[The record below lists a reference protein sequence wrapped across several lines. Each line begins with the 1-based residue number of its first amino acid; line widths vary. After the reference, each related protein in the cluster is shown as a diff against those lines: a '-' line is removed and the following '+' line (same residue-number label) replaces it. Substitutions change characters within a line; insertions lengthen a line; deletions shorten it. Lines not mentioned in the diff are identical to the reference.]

1 MERRKWPAE
10 KRLEILREG
19 IRTGQISE
27 VCRRQG
33 CSTAQYYKWQRQL
46 LSSAPLIFEKKAGRP
61 SRRGGEVPAGRI
73 GVIPRRGEGKEPSR
87 EVCGIR
93 IRCCRKRWRRWCRG
107 RWSGRSC

>member
-10 KRLEILREG
+10 KRLEILLEG

-61 SRRGGEVPAGRI
+61 SRREAKLEAELLRKDQIIAEVIGENLALKKTFGG
-73 GVIPRRGEGKEPSR
+73 
-87 EVCGIR
+87 
-93 IRCCRKRWRRWCRG
+93 
-107 RWSGRSC
+107 